1 MTEREQLISHMDA
14 LVDTYHGGT
23 TDINNLLIL
32 RRDLAVTLYR
42 LTSFVRHVH
51 GTAGLTYA
59 RRKWAVAR
67 EIVEAQNAD
76 AKMATGKAEY
86 RAETLASVKEAKE
99 AEVWAEAEKEALR
112 SKMDAARQVLQAMQQ
127 EIAFEAFEKKTTHFQ
142 EANAGAK

>member
-14 LVDTYHGGT
+14 LVDTYHGG
-23 TDINNLLIL
+23 INDVGTLLQV
-32 RRDLAVTLYR
+32 RRDLAVYLYR
-42 LTSFVRHVH
+42 LTAHMKEVH
-51 GTAGLTYA
+51 GNAGLTYA

-99 AEVWAEAEKEALR
+99 AEIWAEADKEALR
-112 SKMDAARQVLQAMQQ
+112 SKMDAAKQVLQAIQQ
-127 EIAFEAFEKKTTHFQ
+127 EIAYEAHEKKTTHYQ
-142 EANAGAK
+142 EANAR